1 MGHRDGVPASTIPLL
16 QTKLFPPGA
25 GGLPL
30 LPRQA
35 LIDRLYEARGRR
47 AMVLSAP
54 AGFGKSTIL
63 CQLRLRLLEQG
74 AAVAWLSCD
83 ETDSE
88 PQRLI
93 QYLLASIQ
101 RVVPAF
107 GGNTANLL
115 GTDVA
120 VPLEGILDA
129 FLADLRRLEGP
140 LYLFLDDFHRIRHA
154 ALPHGVRYLIENLP
168 DHVRVVAST
177 RFRPRF
183 LVDEPTLKPW
193 TFCLSAEDLRL
204 SREESDAFLLDLK
217 GLELGE
223 RELKLLFKRTEGWI
237 TALHLAALALSR
249 NTDREGFLRGLSGTE
264 RNIADYLAEDVLAS
278 LPADLQ
284 LFLDQTS
291 VLDEFNAELC
301 NALTGRRD
309 GLDMLM
315 RLQNEQL
322 FVIALDDQREWFRYH
337 HLFAEFLQGRLS
349 RHADPT
355 RCCMRRRAGARGATW
370 PTGRSSTPFAPAT
383 TCSPPSC
390 WSARA
395 RA

>member
-237 TALHLAALALSR
+237 TALHL
-249 NTDREGFLRGLSGTE
+249 
-264 RNIADYLAEDVLAS
+264 S
-278 LPADLQ
+278 L
-284 LFLDQTS
+284 
-291 VLDEFNAELC
+291 
-301 NALTGRRD
+301 
-309 GLDMLM
+309 
-315 RLQNEQL
+315 
-322 FVIALDDQREWFRYH
+322 IH
-337 HLFAEFLQGRLS
+337 I
-349 RHADPT
+349 
-355 RCCMRRRAGARGATW
+355 
-370 PTGRSSTPFAPAT
+370 
-383 TCSPPSC
+383 
-390 WSARA
+390 
-395 RA
+395 

>member
-278 LPADLQ
+278 LPADL
-284 LFLDQTS
+284 
-291 VLDEFNAELC
+291 
-301 NALTGRRD
+301 
-309 GLDMLM
+309 
-315 RLQNEQL
+315 
-322 FVIALDDQREWFRYH
+322 
-337 HLFAEFLQGRLS
+337 
-349 RHADPT
+349 
-355 RCCMRRRAGARGATW
+355 
-370 PTGRSSTPFAPAT
+370 
-383 TCSPPSC
+383 
-390 WSARA
+390 
-395 RA
+395 

>member
-129 FLADLRRLEGP
+129 FLADLRRLEGLVPVPRRFPPHPPRRLAAWGSLPDREPARSRAGGGLDP
-140 LYLFLDDFHRIRHA
+140 LPP
-154 ALPHGVRYLIENLP
+154 ALPGRRTDPQALDLLPERGRPATFARGERCVSPRPQGAGAGRARAEAAVQAHRRLDHGVAPGGPGPQSQYRP
-168 DHVRVVAST
+168 G
-177 RFRPRF
+177 RFPPR
-183 LVDEPTLKPW
+183 
-193 TFCLSAEDLRL
+193 ALR
-204 SREESDAFLLDLK
+204 D
-217 GLELGE
+217 
-223 RELKLLFKRTEGWI
+223 RTE
-237 TALHLAALALSR
+237 HR
-249 NTDREGFLRGLSGTE
+249 R
-264 RNIADYLAEDVLAS
+264 
-278 LPADLQ
+278 LP
-284 LFLDQTS
+284 
-291 VLDEFNAELC
+291 
-301 NALTGRRD
+301 G
-309 GLDMLM
+309 G
-315 RLQNEQL
+315 
-322 FVIALDDQREWFRYH
+322 
-337 HLFAEFLQGRLS
+337 
-349 RHADPT
+349 
-355 RCCMRRRAGARGATW
+355 RRAGQPARRPAAVPRPDLGA
-370 PTGRSSTPFAPAT
+370 R
-383 TCSPPSC
+383 
-390 WSARA
+390 
-395 RA
+395 